1 MITKFKLFENKET
14 HKDWLLSIIE
24 EWRETWNSYDEDIK
38 NDDGEDEWGLV
49 NDVLENF
56 KNGTETVEDCEKV
69 VYYIE
74 SFIGQEGDIYYD
86 IVSEYIPYNFK
97 DVEDFHF
104 QLENL
109 YKKIMKRKSAMDF
122 NL

>member
-14 HKDWLLSIIE
+14 YKDWLLSIIE
-24 EWRETWNSYDEDIK
+24 EWRNTWETFEEEIK
-38 NDDGEDEWGLV
+38 NDDEDDDWDIV
-49 NDVLENF
+49 NDVLEKF
-56 KNGTETVEDCEKV
+56 KNGTETVEDCEKA

-74 SFIGQEGDIYYD
+74 SLFGQEGDVYYEL
-86 IVSEYIPYNFK
+86 ISEYIPYNFK

-104 QLENL
+104 QLETL